1 MKMHLQNVE
10 IVKWVVSNFGSVS
23 AEVSMPK
30 GNDEDPIARY

>member
-23 AEVSMPK
+23 TEVNMPK